1 MSAHVDVLTPMR
13 DVLTAMRVAEAY
25 CYDAGAANA
34 ARNVKAARAAVAELI
49 AATDALMESAD
60 EGADRGSVADRRWRA
75 AKDRVADALA
85 RCKGA
90 QA

>member
-34 ARNVKAARAAVAELI
+34 ARNVKAARAELI